1 MNEKEIQQKPV
12 LKVDNYQQIDGR
24 LAQSQPEKKLTLGL
38 SADNQELLG
47 TLLQKE
53 GDGWQTLDSQ
63 LFSRILDMAIFLAQ
77 GNLYF
82 QNAYRYDK
90 FYNPENPQVDIIGL
104 QGARMTV
111 EVATDNPTIDEDIIA
126 FHDLLQKDGELL
138 GQRLRT
144 LKRLLEEA
152 GY

>member
-63 LFSRILDMAIFLAQ
+63 PLSRILDMAIFLAQ

-104 QGARMTV
+104 QGNRMTV
-111 EVATDNPTIDEDIIA
+111 EVATDNPTIDEDIVA

>member
-63 LFSRILDMAIFLAQ
+63 PLSRILDMAIFLVQ

-104 QGARMTV
+104 QGDRMTV
-111 EVATDNPTIDEDIIA
+111 EVATDNPTIDEDIVA

>member
-63 LFSRILDMAIFLAQ
+63 PFTRILDMAIFLAQ

-104 QGARMTV
+104 QGNRMTV
-111 EVATDNPTIDEDIIA
+111 EVATDNPTIDEDIVA